1 MFWIYLLVCL
11 GLNVTWVLW
20 SHKIQ
25 INVGAT
31 NKDQDIQNQYWWL
44 NCPVNCKKVI
54 NYLTFWL
61 AALDSTHAYWVE
73 LSFSYNDTTTMIRGV
88 KGRWDPG
95 GVKHTS
101 KNFLSSAWGQ
111 ADFQGRRNVMTQA
124 TCGNVVGLC
133 LGSSSE
139 WASLWI
145 RGSQQYIK
153 TGHDRERHRTDSD
166 IVFLLKAAF
175 PLSLVVLDS

>member
-1 MFWIYLLVCL
+1 
-11 GLNVTWVLW
+11 
-20 SHKIQ
+20 
-25 INVGAT
+25 
-31 NKDQDIQNQYWWL
+31 
-44 NCPVNCKKVI
+44 VNCKKVI
-54 NYLTFWL
+54 NYLIFWL
-61 AALDSTHAYWVE
+61 AALDNTHAYWVE

-95 GVKHTS
+95 GVKHTF
-101 KNFLSSAWGQ
+101 KNFFSSAWGQ

-139 WASLWI
+139 WVSLWI

-153 TGHDRERHRTDSD
+153 ADHDRERHRTDSG
-166 IVFLLKAAF
+166 IVFLLKTAF
-175 PLSLVVLDS
+175 PLSLCCS